1 MSGTAGGVGP
11 RGHLLRWSLLAGV
24 ALLTHV
30 AFPPPAGRGRPE
42 YQVGEVAGR
51 EVTASLPFVVHKAGE
66 EIEREAEA
74 QANAVRPVFRFDP
87 SAIDS
92 SRAALDRL
100 IANGSAAAHPAGLL
114 PEERAWLTAPGR
126 ERSTRAALD
135 GFLTRT
141 LTQGVA
147 DAGVVLAESSP
158 ELMLERDGRER
169 VVSRDSLLTFAD
181 FLDRAE
187 GALPSS
193 RGPLAQRV
201 FRKLAAEVFRPS
213 IVPDPRETEIR
224 RREARATVDSV
235 KAVVRAGEQVVG
247 AGEVV
252 TPLIRQ
258 KLAALR
264 AAERVQAKRYE
275 LLQHTIAPILYN
287 GIILAVCWLLLMLY
301 QPETYRDFRQVAF
314 FAVLFAAVVLGTA
327 EVAKLFPHRP
337 ELIPAPLAAILV
349 TVLYDARLGVIAA
362 LVISVLLGAQWTL
375 QADHTLYFVLVG
387 GAAAA
392 MSVRIVR
399 RRVHLVRVIWITWA
413 GYLAGAIILGAL
425 QGWPVTWIAASALT
439 GVVTSVGCAALA
451 LLLLPVAESITRVT
465 TDFTLIELSDPSRP
479 LLRRLATEAPGT
491 WAHSLM
497 LANMCETA
505 ADAIGA
511 NGLLAR
517 VGCYYHDIG
526 KLSRPNHFVEN
537 QAGGANPH
545 DRLPPSESAAIIRSH
560 VTDGLALA
568 QAARLPRVVRAFI
581 AEHHGTTPI
590 TYFLE
595 RARSRDPSVD
605 LAAPEFHYPGPRPQ
619 SRETA
624 LVMLGDTVEAG
635 VRTLSDPEPEQLR
648 RTIDRLVD
656 QKLRSRQLDDTPLT
670 LRDIERVKE
679 AFTRVVGGLHHARV
693 EYPFPVTIPPDLIA
707 HHAEGARG

>member
-1 MSGTAGGVGP
+1 MRGSGGGVGP

-24 ALLTHV
+24 AVLTHL
-30 AFPPPAGRGRPE
+30 AFPPPAGRESPG
-42 YQVGEVAGR
+42 YHSGEIAGR
-51 EVTASLPFVVHKAGE
+51 EVTAPISFVVHKSAE

-74 QANAVRPVFRFDP
+74 NANAVRPVFHFDP

-100 IANGSAAAHPAGLL
+100 IANAAGHPADLL
-114 PEERAWLTAPGR
+114 PEERAWLAAPGR
-126 ERSTRAALD
+126 ARAVRAALD
-135 GFLTRT
+135 GFLTRI
-141 LTQGVA
+141 LSQGVA
-147 DAGVVLAESSP
+147 DAGVVLAEPSP
-158 ELMLERDGRER
+158 ELMLERGGRER
-169 VVSRDSLLTFAD
+169 VVARDSLLTFAD
-181 FLDRAE
+181 YLDRAE
-187 GALPSS
+187 AALPAS
-193 RGPLAQRV
+193 RGPVAQRV
-201 FRKLAAEVFRPS
+201 FRKLAAEAFRPS
-213 IVPDPRETEIR
+213 IRPDPRETEIR
-224 RREARATVDSV
+224 RREARAAVDSV
-235 KAVVRAGEQVVG
+235 RAVVRAGERVVA

-252 TPLIRQ
+252 SPLTRQ
-258 KLAALR
+258 KLLALR
-264 AAERVQAKRYE
+264 DAEEEEAERFE
-275 LLQHTIAPILYN
+275 LLRHTIAPILYN
-287 GIILAVCWLLLMLY
+287 GIILSVCWLLLMLY
-301 QPETYRDFRQVAF
+301 QPETYRDFRQMAF
-314 FAVLFAAVVLGTA
+314 FAGLFAAVVLGTA
-327 EVAKLFPHRP
+327 EVARLFPHRP

-349 TVLYDARLGVIAA
+349 TVLYNARLGVITA
-362 LVISVLLGAQWTL
+362 LVIAVLLGAQWTM
-375 QADHTLYFVLVG
+375 QDDHTLYFTLVG

-392 MSVRIVR
+392 MSVRVVR
-399 RRVHLVRVIWITWA
+399 RRVHLVRVIWVTWA
-413 GYLAGAIILGAL
+413 GYLVGAVTLGAL

-451 LLLLPVAESITRVT
+451 LLLLPFAESVTRVT

-505 ADAIGA
+505 ADTIGA

-526 KLSRPNHFVEN
+526 KLSRPNHYVEN
-537 QAGGANPH
+537 QAGGLNPH
-545 DRLPPSESAAIIRSH
+545 DRLPAAESAAIIRSH

-568 QAARLPRVVRAFI
+568 RAARLPRVVRDFI

-595 RARSRDPSVD
+595 RARARDPSFD
-605 LAAPEFHYPGPRPQ
+605 PSAPEFHYPGPRPQ

-635 VRTLSDPEPEQLR
+635 VRTLSDPAPDQLR

-656 QKLRSRQLDDTPLT
+656 QKLRSRQLDDAPLT

-679 AFTRVVGGLHHARV
+679 AFARVVGGLHHARV
-693 EYPFPVTIPPDLIA
+693 EYPFPVTVPPDLVA